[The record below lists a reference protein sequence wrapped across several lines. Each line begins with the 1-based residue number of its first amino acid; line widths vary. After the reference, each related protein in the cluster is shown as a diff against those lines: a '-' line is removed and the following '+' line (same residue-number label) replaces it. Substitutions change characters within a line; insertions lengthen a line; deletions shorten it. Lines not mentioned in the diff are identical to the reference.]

1 MNFSKLVLI
10 TLLSAL
16 FFVSCTND
24 DDDNNEDVPL
34 GSYDKGFL
42 ILNQGLF
49 LSNDAS
55 VSYVSSDFATT
66 QNDIFSL
73 VNPSI
78 TLGDV
83 GQDIGFNNENA
94 YIVLNNSNKIEIVNR
109 YTLKSVGSITTGLK
123 NPRYIAFINGK
134 GYVTNW
140 GDGGVGTDD
149 YVAVIDLSTNKVSG
163 SIPVVEGP
171 EKIIVNSGK
180 LYVAHKGGY
189 HYGNKISVIDAA
201 SNAVS
206 TTITV
211 GDVPEN
217 MEIKDGILWVSCAG
231 NPSYVT
237 TPLVET
243 PGQIVKVS
251 LATNKVTSTIAYTDA
266 TKHLSNMVLN
276 GSDVYYTIDAGI
288 YKMSATATELPAAS
302 AFSTTAQGVY
312 GVYSFAV
319 HGSHIYVGDA
329 GDYKNNGKVYV
340 YALTSPSIGTLEK
353 TFTVGVIPAGFYFND

>member
-1 MNFSKLVLI
+1 MLTS
-10 TLLSAL
+10 SL
-16 FFVSCTND
+16 FFVSCND
-24 DDDNNEDVPL
+24 NEDTNQEAPL
-34 GSYDKGFL
+34 GSYDNGFL
-42 ILNQGLF
+42 ILNQGGF
-49 LSNDAS
+49 GNNDAS
-55 VSYVSSDFATT
+55 VSYISADFSIA
-66 QNDIFSL
+66 QNDVFSV

-78 TLGDV
+78 TLGDT
-83 GQDIGFNNENA
+83 GQDIGFNNELA
-94 YIVLNNSNKIEIVNR
+94 YIVLNHSNKIEIVNR
-109 YTLKSVGSITTGLK
+109 YTLKSVGSVTTGLK
-123 NPRYIAFINGK
+123 NPRYIAFANGK

-140 GDGGVGTDD
+140 GDGGVATDD
-149 YVAVIDLSTNKVSG
+149 YVAVIDLSTNKVSS

-189 HYGNKISVIDAA
+189 NYGNKISVIDAA
-201 SNAVS
+201 SNTVS
-206 TTITV
+206 MTITV
-211 GDVPEN
+211 GEIPEN
-217 MEIKDGILWVSCAG
+217 MEIKDGTLWVSCAG
-231 NPSYVT
+231 NPSYVK

-276 GSDVYYTIDAGI
+276 GSDVYYTIDADI
-288 YKMSATATELPAAS
+288 FKMSATATELPATS
-302 AFSTTAQGVY
+302 AFSTTAQGIY

-329 GDYKNNGKVYV
+329 GDYKSNGKVYV

>member
-10 TLLSAL
+10 ALIFSL

-24 DDDNNEDVPL
+24 DTNEDTPL
-34 GSYDKGFL
+34 GSYDNGFL
-42 ILNQGLF
+42 ILNQGGF
-49 LSNDAS
+49 GHNDAS
-55 VSYVSSDFATT
+55 ISYVSSDFSIA
-66 QNDIFSL
+66 QNDIFSV

-78 TLGDV
+78 TLGDT
-83 GQDIGFNNENA
+83 GQDVGFNNEFA
-94 YIVLNNSNKIEIVNR
+94 YIVLNASNKIEIVNR
-109 YTLKSVGSITTGLK
+109 YTLKSIATINSGLK
-123 NPRYIAFINGK
+123 NPRYIAFANGK

-140 GDGGVGTDD
+140 GDGTVATDD
-149 YVAVIDLSTNKVSG
+149 YVAVIDLSTNKVSS

-180 LYVAHKGGY
+180 LYVAHKGGFN
-189 HYGNKISVIDAA
+189 YGNKISVIDAA

-211 GDVPEN
+211 GDIPEN
-217 MEIKDGILWVSCAG
+217 MEIKDGTLWVSCAG
-231 NPSYVT
+231 NPSYVSA
-237 TPLVET
+237 PLTET
-243 PGQIVKVS
+243 AGKIVKVS
-251 LATNKVTSTIAYTDA
+251 LATNTVTSTIAYSDA
-266 TKHLSNMVLN
+266 TKHLSNLVLN
-276 GSDVYYTIDAGI
+276 GNDVYYTIGSDI
-288 YKMSATATELPAAS
+288 YKMSASATALPTTS

-329 GDYKNNGKVYV
+329 GDYEHNGKVYV

-353 TFTVGVIPAGFYFND
+353 TFSVGVIPAGFYFND